1 MEIARMQYLT
11 ARDGVF
17 ATNWEQ
23 LMHPTDSLR
32 GDFGIPVE
40 FDKVGEEEGLKRG
53 CTGWLM

>member
-1 MEIARMQYLT
+1 MQYLT

-17 ATNWEQ
+17 ATSWEQ

-40 FDKVGEEEGLKRG
+40 FDKVGEEEGLNRG